1 MATQTKSA
9 ITLRG
14 STAIVTEYFAYSI
27 NSILYLRGIYGQDS
41 FMSQQKY
48 GLPLMVAKDPALSKY
63 LGEVLQRVA
72 EWLMSGKVQ
81 KLVMVLLPIGGSEPI
96 EKWEF
101 NVENEGVQAGATSS
115 KPEADVQREIQ
126 AILRQINASV
136 SFLPVISDPVTFD
149 IMIYTDAA
157 VPTPAEWEECPGRD
171 HVSNAVEVKFRDFS
185 TKIHKV
191 DTAVIYKSGE
201 EGL

>member
-1 MATQTKSA
+1 MATQTKSS

-41 FMSQQKY
+41 FTSQQKY
-48 GLPLMVAKDPALSKY
+48 GLPLMVAKEPALSKY

-81 KLVMVLLPIGGSEPI
+81 KLVVVLLPIGGTEAI

-101 NVENEGVQAGATSS
+101 NVENEDVEVGATSS
-115 KPEADVQREIQ
+115 KPEADIHREIQ

-136 SFLPVISDPVTFD
+136 SFLPVINDPVTFD
-149 IMIYTDAA
+149 IMIYTDAEN
-157 VPTPAEWEECPGRD
+157 PTPSGWEECPNRD
-171 HVSNAVEVKFRDFS
+171 HVNNAVEVKFREFS
-185 TKIHKV
+185 TKIHRV
-191 DTAVIYKSGE
+191 DTAVIYKSNE
-201 EGL
+201 EAL